1 MVIGTLSII
10 FGIGIVLWGMVLIG
24 RDRRRFIGSLTIF
37 VGLNVA
43 LLGYTLTQD
52 VDVSAPDV
60 TPDAG
65 ASPMA
70 TPTR

>member
-1 MVIGTLSII
+1 M

-24 RDRRRFIGSLTIF
+24 RDRRRIIGSLTVF

-52 VDVSAPDV
+52 TEVIAPHVTPDVSA
-60 TPDAG
+60 
-65 ASPMA
+65 SPVA
-70 TPTR
+70 TPAT